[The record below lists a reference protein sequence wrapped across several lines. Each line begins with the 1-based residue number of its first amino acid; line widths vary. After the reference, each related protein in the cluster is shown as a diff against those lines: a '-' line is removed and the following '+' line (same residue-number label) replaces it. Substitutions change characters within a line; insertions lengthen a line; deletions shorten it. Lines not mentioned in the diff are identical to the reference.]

1 MVKKLIVLNRSKNK
15 TKRLALLMVLN
26 LKDDWKKTNNKI
38 YLIIGIIL
46 FAVGVFIAGTQ
57 IGGLVNGIT
66 QVILGSLGILC
77 LLKYYQGRKRLND
90 NT

>member
-1 MVKKLIVLNRSKNK
+1 MSE
-15 TKRLALLMVLN
+15 
-26 LKDDWKKTNNKI
+26 KKTNNKI
-38 YLIIGIIL
+38 YLIIGIIF
-46 FAVGVFIAGTQ
+46 FAVGAFIAGTQ

-77 LLKYYQGRKRLND
+77 LLKYYQGRKRLKD